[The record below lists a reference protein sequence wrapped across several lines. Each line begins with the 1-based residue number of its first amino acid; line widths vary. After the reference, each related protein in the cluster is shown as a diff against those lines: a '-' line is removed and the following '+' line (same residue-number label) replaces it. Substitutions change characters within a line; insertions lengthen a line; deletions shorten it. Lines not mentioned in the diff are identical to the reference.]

1 MRRIYPY
8 IAILLILAACVKV
21 EPAPGPEPV
30 NPDGRD
36 EFVFRA
42 VTDLGDDWVK
52 VQTKGDV
59 TMSDLESGGWG
70 LYGYYT
76 GTSDYVKPAS
86 VSGTLFN
93 HRQVRWDSTNS
104 VWDYSIDAQHKKEY
118 WPMDPDDKVSFFA
131 YGPYSLYSSNAYVNN
146 ETGPYVSYT
155 ASTDLSQQKDL
166 LWATN
171 TSGLPHRNVNQA
183 SYASGEVDMHFR
195 HAPAKIHF
203 NINSPSQVDQ
213 STARVLYSDNSNNPE
228 IRYEAYELT
237 TSPQNGTLRY
247 NNGNRNVPAYNAYRN
262 KITIVTKVY
271 HQTINGLKILVDRVE
286 MENFHGQGDLLLNNP
301 DPFVPAWTPGNQ
313 TISYTFDGD
322 ELNPVI
328 VNPGNDNTLLDGWGT
343 TYLGVDSDTKELL
356 LTPNNYI
363 YMIPKTADAEDEENT
378 KNIRI
383 SVYYHLL
390 GYTGSDGL
398 VEITETTTTTQRQTV
413 RYITYNNST
422 YYLVRDNSS
431 GNDDFV
437 NEAQK
442 ANAAWAN
449 TSDAPV
455 TPDPVVTVTKPD
467 MHSQDNGG
475 EGFKA
480 IGRIRT
486 SIIGGRNYTINLYLN
501 GSDLDLTVI
510 PQPWDLNE
518 VIYDLNAPLN
528 AIRQPLTYDGNFI
541 YSVFQDKVY
550 INNRMGKFYFKLDR
564 GKYLYWQASLIGDDA
579 FAFTDENGEYLMDE
593 NGNYMTSIRGDI
605 SGDMNYIYVKAINT
619 SSRVTSKAKL
629 RIYLFDADNHAVVA
643 LPQEGWL
650 FINNTY
656 EENGVTKRVQ
666 EWSVVQTAN

>member
-1 MRRIYPY
+1 MRKIFPY
-8 IAILLILAACVKV
+8 IACLFVLAACGKV
-21 EPAPGPEPV
+21 GPV
-30 NPDGRD
+30 VVPDDDEGRTAISFGTTM
-36 EFVFRA
+36 EA
-42 VTDLGDDWVK
+42 A
-52 VQTKGDV
+52 TKGDASL
-59 TMSDLESGGWG
+59 SDLESGGWG

-76 GTSDYVKPAS
+76 GTSDYVNPAT

-93 HRQVRWDSTNS
+93 HRQVRWDSSNS
-104 VWDYSIDAQHKKEY
+104 IWDYSIDAQHKKEY

-155 ASTDLSQQKDL
+155 ASTDLTQQKDL

-213 STARVLYSDNSNNPE
+213 STPRELYNTSSTVS
-228 IRYEAYELT
+228 YEDYDLT
-237 TSPQNGTLRY
+237 NEQNGTLRY
-247 NNGNRNVPAYNAYRN
+247 NNNNYTAYNAYR
-262 KITIVTKVY
+262 TKRTETTNVY
-271 HQTINGLKILVDRVE
+271 HQTINGLMILVDRVQ

-313 TISYTFDGD
+313 TISYSFDGD

-328 VNPGNDNTLLDGWGT
+328 VNPGNDAAILDGWRT

-356 LTPNNYI
+356 QTPNNYI
-363 YMIPKTADAEDEENT
+363 YMVPKTADTEDEENT

-398 VEITETTTTTQRQTV
+398 VVITETTTTTQRQTV
-413 RYITYNNST
+413 RYITTGNGNNKT
-422 YYLVRDNSS
+422 TRYLVTDNTNAYTNDTFQTDRENANVSWTNT
-431 GNDDFV
+431 GN
-437 NEAQK
+437 AS
-442 ANAAWAN
+442 
-449 TSDAPV
+449 TS
-455 TPDPVVTVTKPD
+455 DPVVSMTQSPD

-475 EGFKA
+475 AGYKA

-486 SIIGGRNYTINLYLN
+486 SILGGRDYTINLYLN

-510 PQPWDLNE
+510 PQPWDLQE
-518 VIYDLNAPLN
+518 IIYDINAPLN

-541 YSVFQDKVY
+541 YQWDRDKVY
-550 INNRMGKFYFKLDR
+550 INNRMGKFYFRLDR

-579 FAFTDENGEYLMDE
+579 FAFTDENGNYLLDDK
-593 NGNYMTSIRGDI
+593 GNFMTSIRGDI
-605 SGDMNYIYVKAINT
+605 SGEMNYIYVKATNT
-619 SSRVTSKAKL
+619 SSKVTSQAKL

-650 FINNTY
+650 FINATY
-656 EENGVTKRVQ
+656 EENGQTKRVQ
-666 EWSVVQTAN
+666 EWTVVQSAN

>member
-213 STARVLYSDNSNNPE
+213 STARELYNTGSTVS
-228 IRYEAYELT
+228 YEDYDLT
-237 TSPQNGTLRY
+237 NDENGTLRY
-247 NNGNRNVPAYNAYRN
+247 SRNNYTAYDAYRT
-262 KITIVTKVY
+262 KKTVTTKVY
-271 HQTINGLKILVDRVE
+271 HQTINGLMILVDRVQ
-286 MENFHGQGDLLLNNP
+286 MENFHGQGNLSLNNP
-301 DPFVPAWTPGNQ
+301 DPFVPAWTPGDQ
-313 TISYTFDGD
+313 TISYTFDAAN
-322 ELNPVI
+322 LNPVI
-328 VNPGNDNTLLDGWGT
+328 VNPGNDAAILDGWRT

-356 LTPNNYI
+356 QTPNNYI
-363 YMIPKTADAEDEENT
+363 YMVPKTADTEDEENT

-383 SVYYHLL
+383 SVFYHLL
-390 GYTGSDGL
+390 GYTGNSGL
-398 VEITETTTTTQRQTV
+398 VEIKETTTTTQRQTV
-413 RYITYNNST
+413 RYITTGDGNNKT
-422 YYLVRDNSS
+422 TRYLVTDNS
-431 GNDDFV
+431 GNTNDTFQTDPE
-437 NEAQK
+437 N
-442 ANAAWAN
+442 ANVSWTN
-449 TSDAPV
+449 TGNAS
-455 TPDPVVTVTKPD
+455 TSDPVVSMTQSPD
-467 MHSQDNGG
+467 IHSQDNGG
-475 EGFKA
+475 EGYKA